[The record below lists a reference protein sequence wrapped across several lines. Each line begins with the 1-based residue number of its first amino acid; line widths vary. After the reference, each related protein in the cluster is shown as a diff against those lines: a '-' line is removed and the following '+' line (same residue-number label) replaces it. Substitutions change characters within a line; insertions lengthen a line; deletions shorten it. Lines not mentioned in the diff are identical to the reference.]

1 MLSLKIIT
9 FILPSP
15 GISPTGGYK
24 VAYEYANRLVADGY
38 QVNIVY
44 AGSIFWSQKTL
55 YYKITNCIRYIQRW
69 IKGYSCRKWFA
80 LDKRVKEVFAFSLN
94 YRHVPHSDIYI
105 ATSPYTAMYVKDYPV
120 NSMNKYYF
128 IQGYENWGNVTDEM
142 LRNTYHYELNKIVIS
157 TWLGD
162 IMRSEK
168 VDFSLIPNGFDFNYF
183 RLYKNYKFRNKYQI
197 AMSYNTTPLKG
208 CKYAIEALNIVKSKY
223 PQIAVNVFGTTPRP
237 DKLPSWYKYQQCPNK
252 TAHNGIY
259 NESAIFIATSLNEGW
274 GLTIGEAM
282 ICGAAV
288 ACTDNL
294 GYREM
299 AKDRETALLSP
310 IKDSEALANNII
322 RLIEDDELRYRIA
335 ENGHRFIQQFTWE
348 SSYKKL
354 LQVLNLK

>member
-1 MLSLKIIT
+1 MRIIS
-9 FILPSP
+9 FIFPSP
-15 GISPTGGYK
+15 GVTPTGGYK
-24 VAYEYANRLVADGY
+24 VVYEYANRLVADGY
-38 QVNIVY
+38 KVNIVY

-55 YYKITNCIRYIQRW
+55 YYKITNCVRYIQRW

-80 LDKRVKEVFAFSLN
+80 LDKRVKEVFTFSLN

-105 ATSPYTAMYVKDYPV
+105 ATSPYTAMYVKNYPV
-120 NSMNKYYF
+120 SSRNKYYF
-128 IQGYENWGNVTDEM
+128 IQDYENWGNVTDEI
-142 LRNTYHYELNKIVIS
+142 LRSTYHYDLQKIVIS
-157 TWLGD
+157 TWLGK
-162 IMRSEK
+162 IMQEEK
-168 VDFSLIPNGFDFNYF
+168 VNYTLIPNGFNFEYF
-183 RLYKNYKFRNKYQI
+183 RLSTPIKEKNKFKVSMLYHNMAR
-197 AMSYNTTPLKG
+197 KG
-208 CKYAIEALNIVKSKY
+208 CEYGLKALEMVKSKI
-223 PQIAVNVFGTTPRP
+223 PSLEVEMFGAPAKP
-237 DKLPSWYKYQQCPNK
+237 EFLPSWIHYTQCPNK
-252 TAHNGIY
+252 EKHNYIY
-259 NESAIFIATSLNEGW
+259 NDCAIYIGCSTIEGW

-299 AKDRETALLSP
+299 AKDEDTALLSP
-310 IKDSEALANNII
+310 IKDSKTLAKNII